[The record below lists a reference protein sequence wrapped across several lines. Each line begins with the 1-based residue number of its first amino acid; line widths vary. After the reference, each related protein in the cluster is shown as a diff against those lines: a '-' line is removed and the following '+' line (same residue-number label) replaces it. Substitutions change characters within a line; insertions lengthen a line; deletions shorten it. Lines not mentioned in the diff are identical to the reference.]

1 MCIRDR
7 YTDALQYPH
16 AHSMLHNE
24 LARYTSKPVYQ
35 VLDQG
40 TSNMN
45 YIGGYFISGED
56 LGKDL
61 ALLTHCVL
69 TKGFE
74 NSPAFQFTPSLPN
87 YYINYPTLVASGIDP
102 SLLPENT
109 VFYNEE
115 PSLWQEHPVEVILFV
130 CLVILMVV
138 IFIGIL
144 NYRKRKEDAYKTA
157 NTKMMELLSRMPDM
171 ATIYDSDLNI
181 VDIVN
186 PDNHNWKDVDTR
198 CQICLLYT
206 SPSPRD

>member
-1 MCIRDR
+1 MLFRS
-7 YTDALQYPH
+7 PH

-138 IFIGIL
+138 IFKIG
-144 NYRKRKEDAYKTA
+144 RAH
-157 NTKMMELLSRMPDM
+157 
-171 ATIYDSDLNI
+171 
-181 VDIVN
+181 V
-186 PDNHNWKDVDTR
+186 
-198 CQICLLYT
+198 
-206 SPSPRD
+206 